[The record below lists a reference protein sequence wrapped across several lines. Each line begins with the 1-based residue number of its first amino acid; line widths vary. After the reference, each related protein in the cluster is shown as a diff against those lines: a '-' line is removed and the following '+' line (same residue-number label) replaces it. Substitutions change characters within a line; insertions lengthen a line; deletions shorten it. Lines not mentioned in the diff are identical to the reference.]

1 MQCGKLVVGQC
12 PEAMRDRYFLYP
24 VPDSE
29 RPHLGYNLGQLI
41 TKKKSEGKFCLSY
54 FKRSRTVNQTGRQH
68 LSLVFTAS
76 CPQSKA
82 KLTSMPTMSPDNIME
97 PLCRR
102 NVSQS
107 RLWRY
112 VSLQIG
118 RSHLENLFFFFA
130 DVQLI
135 SVTKQQEYLTYL
147 IIKVY

>member
-29 RPHLGYNLGQLI
+29 RPHLGYNLGQVI
-41 TKKKSEGKFCLSY
+41 TKKKSEGKFRLSY

-76 CPQSKA
+76 SSPLRGKA
-82 KLTSMPTMSPDNIME
+82 NKYASNVTWQHYGATLQKKHFAEPPVKICVTANRKVTSWKS
-97 PLCRR
+97 
-102 NVSQS
+102 
-107 RLWRY
+107 
-112 VSLQIG
+112 
-118 RSHLENLFFFFA
+118 FFFA